1 MAHEAPAPAPGSKAA
16 TRQDARTR
24 GWRTALQGAVSTVI
38 VAVAAVVTDQVVPGE
53 VIDWPTLGVAAA
65 TAAGTALAAW
75 VQRRLEGGTDQT

>member
-1 MAHEAPAPAPGSKAA
+1 MS
-16 TRQDARTR
+16 
-24 GWRTALQGAVSTVI
+24 TAI

-75 VQRRLEGGTDQT
+75 VQRRLEGPPDTD